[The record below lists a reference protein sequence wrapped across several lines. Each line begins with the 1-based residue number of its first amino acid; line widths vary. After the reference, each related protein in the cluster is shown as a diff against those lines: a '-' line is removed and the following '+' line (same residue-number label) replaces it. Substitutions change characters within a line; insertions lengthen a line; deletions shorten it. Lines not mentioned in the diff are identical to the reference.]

1 MTRHDIE
8 RLPVVDEK
16 DRLVDIVS
24 RRDLLQVFLCSA
36 EEIWQ
41 AVRREVFAD
50 ALQVSPQISE
60 VAVHDG
66 AVTLTGQPESGA
78 APPSRRVRRARW
90 TVSSTSWTT
99 SPAASTTGTHRPADR
114 PSTEWPTT
122 GCAGHEPTDPPTV
135 HRPCGHGGKGPRT
148 WSRWPTD
155 RGRSPAQPLVRLKGA
170 RTPAHWA
177 PLPDGTY
184 PTRINGGPAADH
196 RRAHRRGV
204 LPDGEP
210 GRIGQAVPENL
221 LPSRRPRIAPRRVKC
236 PISRHPSPPDQAQV
250 LGAARISDVTI
261 TVDQSQQARW
271 VDVTGRCS

>member
-1 MTRHDIE
+1 MRCSPTRSRSAPRSPKSPSTTVRSRSPGSRKAAQRRRRGGSDAPAGRCRRRRGRPH
-8 RLPVVDEK
+8 LP
-16 DRLVDIVS
+16 L
-24 RRDLLQVFLCSA
+24 RR
-36 EEIWQ
+36 Q
-41 AVRREVFAD
+41 A
-50 ALQVSPQISE
+50 
-60 VAVHDG
+60 H
-66 AVTLTGQPESGA
+66 TGP
-78 APPSRRVRRARW
+78 RTDRARNGRRLAAR
-90 TVSSTSWTT
+90 VM
-99 SPAASTTGTHRPADR
+99 SPRTHPLSADLAAT
-114 PSTEWPTT
+114 
-122 GCAGHEPTDPPTV
+122 
-135 HRPCGHGGKGPRT
+135 GGKGPRT
-148 WSRWPTD
+148 WSRWSTD

-261 TVDQSQQARW
+261 TVDQGQQARW